1 MYQRAVERT
10 CLSYC
15 DEDKKSQIRRKNAEY
30 WNLTC
35 GS

>member
-1 MYQRAVERT
+1 MYQRVVERT
-10 CLSYC
+10 CLSCC
-15 DEDKKSQIRRKNAEY
+15 DEDKKSQIGRKNAEY

>member
-10 CLSYC
+10 CLSC
-15 DEDKKSQIRRKNAEY
+15 DEDKKSQISRKNAEY